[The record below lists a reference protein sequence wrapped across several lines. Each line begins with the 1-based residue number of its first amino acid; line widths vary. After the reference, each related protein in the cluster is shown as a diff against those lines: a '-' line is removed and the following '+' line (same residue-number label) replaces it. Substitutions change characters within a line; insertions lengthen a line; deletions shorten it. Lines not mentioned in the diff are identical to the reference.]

1 MKKILLLIS
10 LFAFLTLTGLNA
22 QTSSN
27 ASENQRVSVKVDG
40 LACPFCAYGLEK
52 KIKDIEGAAEVNIDL
67 KSGLLTF
74 QMQEGKAVSEEAI
87 RKKVK
92 DAGFTPREISF
103 SKSSLKTK
111 ENE

>member
-1 MKKILLLIS
+1 MKKILFLTTVM
-10 LFAFLTLTGLNA
+10 AFLAIAGLNA

-27 ASENQRVSVKVDG
+27 ASEDQRVSVKVDG

-52 KIKDIEGAAEVNIDL
+52 KIKDIEGSKEVKIDL

-74 QMQEGKAVSEEAI
+74 QMQKGKAISEETI
-87 RKKVK
+87 RNKVK

-103 SKSSLKTK
+103 SETSLKTK